1 MAILNDKFFFMLLYS
16 MHISCVICVDWNG
29 VRYSVFN
36 VLNGIISRNP
46 RYYSAFKLSIN
57 LLNITTNAQ
66 FKLGVGCYIR
76 LCQRYRF
83 DGAHAY
89 ANAMRNG

>member
-66 FKLGVGCYIR
+66 FKLGVSCYIG
-76 LCQRYRF
+76 LMPTISF
-83 DGAHAY
+83 
-89 ANAMRNG
+89 